1 MYSSA
6 AWRTERDHR
15 FDDGHAAT
23 ADESVPDVERYVVVS
38 DSDGQAQHRHH
49 HVVHAADSFAASRSR
64 AEDGGGAATA
74 AAAATTSTAAFT
86 RPSAKHASGRSG
98 SPLSDGERV
107 DASSSGGRRSSSS
120 SSSPSSGDKRSRP
133 DDHDHDRDRDRDHD
147 RHGNERRGHKGR
159 RDATDTDSD
168 SVGRARA
175 GVGKARR
182 LSDMTITPRS
192 SVRDDDISST
202 AGETPAGE
210 DSDAAPSSVFL
221 TAPVGR
227 RVYRPPKRVVRGEC
241 RSVNDFEKLG
251 RVGEGTYGV
260 VYRARDTATKGV
272 VAIKRV
278 KMENETG
285 GMPVSSIREIALL
298 RRARGHSNVV
308 NLIDVAVGRELASVF
323 LIMEFCELLHS
334 AWLWSARVLT
344 ARALSVH
351 TQTGHILCD

>member
-6 AWRTERDHR
+6 AWRTEHR

-23 ADESVPDVERYVVVS
+23 ADESVPDIERYVVIS
-38 DSDGQAQHRHH
+38 DSDGQAQHRHD
-49 HVVHAADSFAASRSR
+49 ADSFSRSR
-64 AEDGGGAATA
+64 AEAGGGAATA
-74 AAAATTSTAAFT
+74 TTTTTTTTTAAFT
-86 RPSAKHASGRSG
+86 RPSAKPASGRSS
-98 SPLSDGERV
+98 SPSSDGERV
-107 DASSSGGRRSSSS
+107 DASSSGSRRSSSS
-120 SSSPSSGDKRSRP
+120 SPLSGDKRSRP
-133 DDHDHDRDRDRDHD
+133 NHHDHDRDRD
-147 RHGNERRGHKGR
+147 GNERRGHTVR
-159 RDATDTDSD
+159 RDTTDTDSD
-168 SVGRARA
+168 SVGRATA

-182 LSDMTITPRS
+182 LSDITITPRS
-192 SVRDDDISST
+192 SVRDDDVSST
-202 AGETPAGE
+202 TGETPAGE
-210 DSDAAPSSVFL
+210 DSDAAPSGVFL

-260 VYRARDTATKGV
+260 VYRARDTATKAV

-334 AWLWSARVLT
+334 VWLWSARVLT

-351 TQTGHILCD
+351 TQTGHISCD